1 MAVTSSIP
9 PSERGPH
16 ASDRLRQVEHWCE
29 VVAWLCTQYE
39 AEYQGGDL
47 RTRLAVYHSIGLIV
61 DSVKAFPDETRAAI
75 QNVNWRWLYRT
86 RAILVHQPW
95 RANSRIVWLTATVDI
110 PTLLAE
116 MRRVRARQVE

>member
-9 PSERGPH
+9 PSERGPN
-16 ASDRLRQVEHWCE
+16 ASDRLWQVEHWCE

-39 AEYQGGDL
+39 AEYRDGDL

-61 DSVKAFPDETRAAI
+61 DSVKAFSDETRAAI
-75 QNVNWRWLYRT
+75 RNIDWRWLSRT

-95 RANSRIVWLTATVDI
+95 RANSRIVWSTATSDI
-110 PTLLAE
+110 PLLLAQL
-116 MRRVRARQVE
+116 RHLRAQQGG

>member
-9 PSERGPH
+9 PSERGPN

-39 AEYQGGDL
+39 AEYRDGDL

-61 DSVKAFPDETRAAI
+61 DSVKAFSDETRAAI
-75 QNVNWRWLYRT
+75 RNVDWRWLSRT

-95 RANSRIVWLTATVDI
+95 RANSRIVWSTAASDI
-110 PTLLAE
+110 PVLLAQL
-116 MRRVRARQVE
+116 RHLRAQQGG